1 MIRKIVWP
9 LMLALT
15 LAVVVGAC
23 SKSDKPDGSKAR
35 LQIYL
40 TDDPGD
46 YEAVFVDVQDVQINV
61 TNDADNGWQSLDG
74 VRRGSYDLL
83 TLVNDQDTL
92 LAEADIPSGRIHQI
106 RLVLGTE
113 NYVKINGELKPLTTP
128 SAQQSGLKLNFQ
140 QDVQAGLLYKV
151 TLDFDVAK
159 SIVETGSGK
168 FMLKPVIRGIL
179 ESVGGS
185 IKGAVVPADSPT
197 LVMALNGTDT
207 VATTFT
213 GLSGGYILKG
223 LPSATYSLHFQPGN
237 LALGDT
243 TLTGITVNAGAVT
256 TVDTLH
262 ILP

>member
-1 MIRKIVWP
+1 
-9 LMLALT
+9 MLALS
-15 LAVVVGAC
+15 LAFVVAAC
-23 SKSDKPDGSKAR
+23 SKSDNPDGSNAR

-46 YEAVFVDVQDVQINV
+46 YEAVIIDVQDVQINV
-61 TNDADNGWQSLDG
+61 TNDADNGWQSLAG
-74 VRRGSYDLL
+74 VHTGSYDLL

-92 LAEADIPSGRIHQI
+92 LAEAEIPSGRIHQL

-113 NYVKINGELKPLTTP
+113 NFVKINGELIPLTTP

-185 IKGAVVPADSPT
+185 IKGVVSPADVPT

-213 GLSGGYILKG
+213 GLLTGGYILKG
-223 LPSATYSLHFQPGN
+223 LPAATYSLYFKPGN
-237 LALGDT
+237 VALGDT
-243 TLTGITVNAGAVT
+243 TLTGITVNTGAVT